1 MKVLIVGAGPAGST
15 AAYYLAN
22 AGIDVTVLEKTSF
35 PREKVCGDGLTP
47 RAVREIQKLGLPH
60 PETEGWRRNK
70 GLRLL
75 AGGRSIELPWPEVSD
90 FPQYGLI
97 RTRLGFDEE
106 LAGHARSAGAVVLER
121 HSVTEALHADDGRVT
136 GVRAA
141 LLDESGRKTGET
153 RDFAADVVLAADG
166 NSTRTAV
173 SLGIRKRDDR
183 PLGVAVRTYFTS
195 PRHDDDWMEGWLEL
209 PGRDGKLLP
218 GYGWVFGVG
227 DGTSNVGLGILN
239 SSKEFG
245 KLDYKQVLREWTAG
259 MPSEWGF
266 TPENQVG
273 EIRGAALPM
282 GFNRTPHYSPGLLL
296 LGDAGGMVS
305 PFNGEGI
312 SYAMESARFAAE
324 FIIDGAARSASAGWT
339 RADADAH
346 LSRYADYVR
355 DQWGSHF
362 TLGRAF
368 AALIGKPAV
377 MKLALRTGMP
387 IPVLM
392 RFVVRLLAN
401 LTDPA
406 AKGFEDRV
414 IRVLESL
421 VPATSNQAAS
431 NAPVSNQAVSDADA
445 SSHSGA
451 NSAVSATKVRVN
463 P

>member
-1 MKVLIVGAGPAGST
+1 MNVLIVGAGPAGST
-15 AAYYLAN
+15 AAYYLAK
-22 AGIDVTVLEKTSF
+22 AGISVTVLEKTSF

-60 PETEGWRRNK
+60 PETDGWRRNK
-70 GLRLL
+70 GLRLI
-75 AGGRSIELPWPEVSD
+75 AGGRTIELPWPEVSD
-90 FPQYGLI
+90 FPEYGLI
-97 RTRLGFDEE
+97 RTRLGFDQE
-106 LAGHARSAGAVVLER
+106 LARHAQAAGAVVLER
-121 HSVTEALHADDGRVT
+121 HSVTEALRNEDGRVT

-153 RDFAADVVLAADG
+153 RDFSADVVLAADG

-173 SLGIRKRDDR
+173 SAGFQKRDDR

-245 KLDYKQVLREWTAG
+245 KLDYKQVLREWTAA
-259 MPSEWGF
+259 MPAHWGF
-266 TPENQVG
+266 TPDNQVG
-273 EIRGAALPM
+273 DIRGAALPM

-324 FIIDGAARSASAGWT
+324 FIIDASARSASAG
-339 RADADAH
+339 AYDADAH
-346 LSRYADYVR
+346 LAGYADYVR
-355 DQWGSHF
+355 GQWGSHF

-406 AKGFEDRV
+406 AKGFEDRA

-421 VPATSNQAAS
+421 VPATSNTSTAS
-431 NAPVSNQAVSDADA
+431 NQRYPQQ
-445 SSHSGA
+445 
-451 NSAVSATKVRVN
+451 KVRVN
-463 P
+463 Q

>member
-1 MKVLIVGAGPAGST
+1 MNVLIVGAGPAGST
-15 AAYYLAN
+15 AAYYLAQ
-22 AGIDVTVLEKTSF
+22 AGISVTVLEKTSF

-60 PETEGWRRNK
+60 PEAEGWRRNK
-70 GLRLL
+70 GLRLI
-75 AGGRSIELPWPEVSD
+75 AGGRTIELPWPEVSD
-90 FPQYGLI
+90 FPEYGLI
-97 RTRLGFDEE
+97 RTRIGFDEE
-106 LAGHARSAGAVVLER
+106 LARHARSAGAVVLER
-121 HSVTEALHADDGRVT
+121 HSVTEALRSEDGRVT

-141 LLDESGRKTGET
+141 ILDESGRKTGQS
-153 RDFAADVVLAADG
+153 RDFSADIVLAADG

-173 SLGIRKRDDR
+173 SLGLHKRDDR

-239 SSKEFG
+239 SSKDFG

-259 MPSEWGF
+259 MPAEWGF
-266 TPENQVG
+266 TLENQVG

-282 GFNRTPHYSPGLLL
+282 GFNRTPHYSPGLML

-324 FIIDGAARSASAGWT
+324 FIIDGEARQRAGAWAGSAG
-339 RADADAH
+339 AADAH
-346 LSRYADYVR
+346 FARYADYVR
-355 DQWGSHF
+355 GQWGSHF

-414 IRVLESL
+414 IRVLEAL
-421 VPATSNQAAS
+421 VPATSNQALSTTDSSSAS
-431 NAPVSNQAVSDADA
+431 GTNP
-445 SSHSGA
+445 
-451 NSAVSATKVRVN
+451 AVSATRVRVK

>member
-1 MKVLIVGAGPAGST
+1 MNVLIVGAGPAGST
-15 AAYYLAN
+15 AAYYLAK
-22 AGIDVTVLEKTSF
+22 AGIEVTVLEKTSF

-60 PETEGWRRNK
+60 PEEQGWRRNK
-70 GLRLL
+70 GLRLI
-75 AGGRSIELPWPEVSD
+75 AGGRTIELPWPEVAD
-90 FPQYGLI
+90 FPTYGLI

-106 LAGHARSAGAVVLER
+106 LARHAQAAGAVVLER
-121 HSVTEALHADDGRVT
+121 HGVTEALRSADGRVI
-136 GVRAA
+136 GARAA
-141 LLDESGRKTGET
+141 ILDETGRKTGET
-153 RDFAADVVLAADG
+153 RDFHADVVLAADG

-173 SLGIRKRDDR
+173 SLGMQKRDDR
-183 PLGVAVRTYFTS
+183 PLGVAVRTYFAS
-195 PRHDDDWMEGWLEL
+195 PRHEDDWMEGWLEL
-209 PGRDGKLLP
+209 PDKSGKPLP

-324 FIIDGAARSASAGWT
+324 FIIDASSRSASAAWGSGPDAST
-339 RADADAH
+339 AADAH

-355 DQWGSHF
+355 EQWGSHF
-362 TLGRAF
+362 TLGRVF

-392 RFVVRLLAN
+392 RFVVRMLAN
-401 LTDPA
+401 LTDA
-406 AKGFEDRV
+406 SAKGLEDRA
-414 IRVLESL
+414 IRVLEML
-421 VPATSNQAAS
+421 VPPTSNTSTPSAS
-431 NAPVSNQAVSDADA
+431 LRAGTESTLSTAKS
-445 SSHSGA
+445 
-451 NSAVSATKVRVN
+451 
-463 P
+463 

>member
-15 AAYYLAN
+15 AAYYLAQ

-47 RAVREIQKLGLPH
+47 RAVREIQKLGMPH
-60 PETEGWRRNK
+60 RETDGWRRNK
-70 GLRLL
+70 GLRLI

-106 LAGHARSAGAVVLER
+106 LARHAHSAGAVVLER
-121 HSVTEALHADDGRVT
+121 HSVTEALRSEDGRVA

-153 RDFAADVVLAADG
+153 RDFHADVVLAADG
-166 NSTRTAV
+166 NSSRTAV
-173 SLGIRKRDDR
+173 SLGIQKRDDR

-195 PRHDDDWMEGWLEL
+195 PRHNDDWMEGWLEL
-209 PGRDGKLLP
+209 PGRGGKLLP

-259 MPSEWGF
+259 MPAEWGF

-282 GFNRTPHYSPGLLL
+282 GFNRTPHYSPGLML

-324 FIIDGAARSASAGWT
+324 FIIDATSSGRSAGLRSGASA
-339 RADADAH
+339 AHDADAH
-346 LSRYADYVR
+346 LSGYADYVR
-355 DQWGSHF
+355 GQWGSHF

-387 IPVLM
+387 LPVLM

-414 IRVLESL
+414 IRVLEKL
-421 VPATSNQAAS
+421 APPTSNMPSTSAS
-431 NAPVSNQAVSDADA
+431 GSKSADSENKA
-445 SSHSGA
+445 
-451 NSAVSATKVRVN
+451 RVN

>member
-1 MKVLIVGAGPAGST
+1 VKVLIVGAGPAGST
-15 AAYYLAN
+15 AAYYLAK

-60 PETEGWRRNK
+60 PENDGWRRNK
-70 GLRLL
+70 GLRLI
-75 AGGRSIELPWPEVSD
+75 AGGRTIELPWPEVSD

-106 LAGHARSAGAVVLER
+106 LARHAQAAGATILER
-121 HSVTEALHADDGRVT
+121 HSVTDALRNDDGRVT

-141 LLDESGRKTGET
+141 LLDESGRKTRET
-153 RDFAADVVLAADG
+153 REFPADVVLAADG

-173 SLGIRKRDDR
+173 SLGIQKRDDR

-195 PRHDDDWMEGWLEL
+195 PRTDDDWMEGWLEL

-259 MPSEWGF
+259 MPADWGF
-266 TPENQVG
+266 TPDNQVG

-324 FIIDGAARSASAGWT
+324 FIIDASSRSASSGGT
-339 RADADAH
+339 YDADAH

-401 LTDPA
+401 LTDSS
-406 AKGFEDRV
+406 AKGLEDRV

-421 VPATSNQAAS
+421 VPATSNTSTVPPAT
-431 NAPVSNQAVSDADA
+431 NQRYPQQ
-445 SSHSGA
+445 
-451 NSAVSATKVRVN
+451 KVRVN

>member
-15 AAYYLAN
+15 AAYYLAK
-22 AGIDVTVLEKTSF
+22 AGLEVTVLEKTQF

-60 PETEGWRRNK
+60 PENDGWRRNK
-70 GLRLL
+70 GLRLI
-75 AGGRSIELPWPEVSD
+75 AGGRTIELPWPEVSD

-106 LAGHARSAGAVVLER
+106 LARHAEAAGATILER
-121 HSVTEALHADDGRVT
+121 HSVTDALRNDAGRVT

-141 LLDESGRKTGET
+141 LLDGNGRKTGDT

-173 SLGIRKRDDR
+173 SLGIQKRDDR

-195 PRHDDDWMEGWLEL
+195 PRTDDDWMEGWLEL

-259 MPSEWGF
+259 MPADWGF

-324 FIIDGAARSASAGWT
+324 FIIDASSRSAALGGT
-339 RADADAH
+339 YDADAH

-355 DQWGSHF
+355 GQWGSHF

-401 LTDPA
+401 LTDPS

-421 VPATSNQAAS
+421 VPATSNTPSAS
-431 NAPVSNQAVSDADA
+431 NQRYPQQ
-445 SSHSGA
+445 
-451 NSAVSATKVRVN
+451 KVRVN